1 MICNTFLKMELTRYI
16 RIRFGRS
23 KSAKNRSLTGEA
35 TLRTDGLIGIF
46 GGAGASNAET
56 ISRKAS
62 GTALVGPFDAK
73 IDHIRKDAFGIA
85 VREDA

>member
-1 MICNTFLKMELTRYI
+1 MKCNTFLIMELTRYI
-16 RIRFGRS
+16 RIRISRS
-23 KSAKNRSLTGEA
+23 KSAKGRSLTDEA
-35 TLRTDGLIGIF
+35 TLRTDGLIGKF

-62 GTALVGPFDAK
+62 GTALVSPLDAK
-73 IDHIRKDAFGIA
+73 IDNIRKGAFGIA